1 LESGQNEEDA
11 DSYHDK
17 NQDESS
23 YSRSYRAKGQQKKRG
38 RKKKIKDG
46 NENSTESDPE
56 LLNYDKFLKKVSK
69 KGTRVHMNVR
79 MFAVRTVVNGTKVLA
94 QANPKMSMGPKG
106 EEKVVDSSNQIQK
119 YSKNKINEIRKAPQ
133 EAPKPQEIE
142 EVPEIKKSTSSKRS
156 TGNTLP
162 RQQSEE
168 FYNMEGYDIGRYN
181 LRKRGAQ
188 KKYYDDDPEFDDEID
203 ASTRRKPN
211 FQYEEDFRQVPRN
224 VNYNMNRRAAPEAN
238 YQSKTKRRKDEDEDY
253 IEEDDAEDQ
262 DEYSDDKKA
271 KESKKLMEAGNS
283 YNSTNMSQM
292 GYMQQ
297 NKMPNQFPMQNQF
310 PNQMNPANNM
320 MSMQGKMPQYPM
332 MMPQTFPGGMVPAMT
347 GMPHMMPTTN
357 SMAYMMNAQNRN
369 NAQGDPPK
377 MMNFPGG
384 MPAMAMPMQQPNMGY
399 MMRMGNDQQMNNAS
413 PPPMQQFA
421 KQPQK
426 PASMNEQPMASMPQM
441 QTMMP
446 MMGMAQ
452 MNPMFFQQNPMMRQM
467 PPQNMNRMFGQQNF
481 PGNFPGM
488 NNQGK
493 FQ

>member
-1 LESGQNEEDA
+1 MESGQNEEDV

-211 FQYEEDFRQVPRN
+211 FQYEEDFRQAPRN

-238 YQSKTKRRKDEDEDY
+238 YQSKAKRRKDEDEDY

-271 KESKKLMEAGNS
+271 KESKKLMDAGNS

-310 PNQMNPANNM
+310 PNQM
-320 MSMQGKMPQYPM
+320 SKLLC
-332 MMPQTFPGGMVPAMT
+332 FV
-347 GMPHMMPTTN
+347 N
-357 SMAYMMNAQNRN
+357 SSKILKFLNRSC
-369 NAQGDPPK
+369 K
-377 MMNFPGG
+377 
-384 MPAMAMPMQQPNMGY
+384 
-399 MMRMGNDQQMNNAS
+399 
-413 PPPMQQFA
+413 
-421 KQPQK
+421 
-426 PASMNEQPMASMPQM
+426 
-441 QTMMP
+441 
-446 MMGMAQ
+446 
-452 MNPMFFQQNPMMRQM
+452 
-467 PPQNMNRMFGQQNF
+467 
-481 PGNFPGM
+481 
-488 NNQGK
+488 
-493 FQ
+493 